1 MSNEDLLTN
10 FTFDELTIGQS
21 ATFTKAC
28 TEETIKTFAI
38 ASGDNNPVH
47 LDEEFASQTQF
58 GGRIAH
64 GLWTGSLISA
74 AVATR
79 LPGPGSIYLGQS
91 LKFRR
96 PVKIGDELTVT
107 LTIESKK
114 EKNHSVEI
122 SCDVKNQTGK
132 SVVTGTADI
141 MAPTEKVSVPNITLP
156 SVSFD
161 D

>member
-1 MSNEDLLTN
+1 MSTEDLLTN
-10 FTFDELTIGQS
+10 FTYEELTVGQTT
-21 ATFTKAC
+21 TFTKTC
-28 TEETIKTFAI
+28 TEETITTFAI
-38 ASGDNNPVH
+38 ASGDSNPVH

-74 AVATR
+74 AVATY

-91 LKFRR
+91 LKFLR

-114 EKNHSVEI
+114 DKNHSVEI
-122 SCDVKNQTGK
+122 SCDVKNQAGK
-132 SVVTGTADI
+132 SVATGTADI
-141 MAPTEKVSVPNITLP
+141 MAPTEKVSVPATKLP
-156 SVSFD
+156 TVKLG
-161 D
+161 